1 MQTILS
7 PISCFSIL
15 FVCLFVCLFGGAGAF
30 REEIGAIRQ
39 KSAVLSV
46 LYGLQFTS
54 VAVAIFLSV
63 TLMVFTHISLTP
75 AKVFMLLSFMN
86 ILSTIISYHM
96 AFGLQF
102 AWDASV
108 SLGRIQNM
116 LLLTP
121 LPYLKESR
129 ESRVESHVI
138 SRTSGDLASDYI
150 AAVTQQTDCTS
161 QRSSTPKQDNGFSPG
176 DKEPENVCIVSNLT
190 LRKTGNSE
198 SYILRDINFEVA
210 QKSLVVMTGPVGSG
224 KSSVL
229 SAINQEVALSEGS
242 IFCPGTIAYVP
253 QKPWVFPGTVREN
266 ILFGERFDE
275 ERFRRVIGVCAL
287 QRDMDTFPHADQTFV
302 GEHGVVLS
310 GGQQARISLARAVYA
325 SADIYILDDPLSAVD
340 AKVREHIFQK
350 CICEYLSSK
359 TRILVSNEV
368 SHMTTADQIV
378 LLSKGNVLAKGS
390 FVEMMESGVLD
401 TVLNNVRKTS
411 SRHLQRESD
420 SRDFQQECGKSED
433 ETKRVLMED
442 IPGGLQISEEDRSIG
457 AVSLDLYWKY
467 FRAGTSPVLLSGLV
481 MVFLLSQGNI
491 SFISFLFSL
500 LVPLIPILHSLSLLS
515 SFFFPFI
522 AIPFFL
528 AFLVSVL
535 SFCSLLS
542 LLSPVFLSFSFL
554 SFAFLV
560 LV

>member
-1 MQTILS
+1 MTFFLNSVVILS
-7 PISCFSIL
+7 LQIKESESIYSSSFLLLL
-15 FVCLFVCLFGGAGAF
+15 FLFFGDGAF

-39 KSAVLSV
+39 KCAVLSV
-46 LYGLQFTS
+46 LYGVQFTS
-54 VAVAIFLSV
+54 VAAAVFLSV
-63 TLMVFTHISLTP
+63 TLMVVTHISLTP

-86 ILSTIISYHM
+86 ILKTCISYHM

-102 AWDASV
+102 VWDASV

-121 LPYLKESR
+121 LPYLKENQGDS
-129 ESRVESHVI
+129 VI
-138 SRTSGDLASDYI
+138 SAHTSGDSTSDYI
-150 AAVTQQTDCTS
+150 AAVTQQTDCTF
-161 QRSSTPKQDNGFSPG
+161 QRSFTPKQDNGFSPE
-176 DKEPENVCIVSNLT
+176 DEEPENACIVSSLT
-190 LRKTGNSE
+190 LRKTGNRE

-210 QKSLVVMTGPVGSG
+210 QKSLVVLTGPVGSG

-253 QKPWVFPGTVREN
+253 QTPWVFPGTVREN
-266 ILFGERFDE
+266 ILFGETFDE
-275 ERFRRVIGVCAL
+275 EKFERVVGVCAL
-287 QRDMDTFPHADQTFV
+287 QRDMDNFPHADQTFV

-325 SADIYILDDPLSAVD
+325 NADVYILDDPLSAVD
-340 AKVREHIFQK
+340 AKVGEHIFRK

-378 LLSKGNVLAKGS
+378 LFSKGNVLAKGS

-411 SRHLQRESD
+411 SRHLQRERD
-420 SRDFQQECGKSED
+420 SRDIQQECEKSED

-442 IPGGLQISEEDRSIG
+442 MPGGLQISEEDRSIG
-457 AVSLDLYWKY
+457 AVSLKLYWKY

-481 MVFLLSQGNI
+481 MMFLLSQGKFHLV
-491 SFISFLFSL
+491 FISFLFSL
-500 LVPLIPILHSLSLLS
+500 APFISFLHSLSLFS
-515 SFFFPFI
+515 SISLFDLLHSFPFI
-522 AIPFFL
+522 T
-528 AFLVSVL
+528 
-535 SFCSLLS
+535 
-542 LLSPVFLSFSFL
+542 FSFL
-554 SFAFLV
+554 HI
-560 LV
+560 

>member
-1 MQTILS
+1 M
-7 PISCFSIL
+7 
-15 FVCLFVCLFGGAGAF
+15 FGGDGAF

-54 VAVAIFLSV
+54 VAVAVFLSV
-63 TLMVFTHISLTP
+63 TLMVVTHISLTP
-75 AKVFMLLSFMN
+75 AKVFMLLSLMN
-86 ILSTIISYHM
+86 ILTTSISYRM
-96 AFGLQF
+96 AFGLQGLWE
-102 AWDASV
+102 ARV

-121 LPYLKESR
+121 LPYLKDNQKDS
-129 ESRVESHVI
+129 VT
-138 SRTSGDLASDYI
+138 SRTSGDLTSDYM
-150 AAVTQQTDCTS
+150 AAATQQTDCTS
-161 QRSSTPKQDNGFSPG
+161 QRSSTPKQDNGFSPE
-176 DKEPENVCIVSNLT
+176 DEEPENACIVSNLT
-190 LRKTGNSE
+190 LRKTGNRE
-198 SYILRDINFEVA
+198 SYILHDINFEVA
-210 QKSLVVMTGPVGSG
+210 QKSLVVLTGPVGSG

-253 QKPWVFPGTVREN
+253 QTPWVFPGTVREN

-275 ERFRRVIGVCAL
+275 ERFQRVIGVCAL

-340 AKVREHIFQK
+340 AKVGEHIFQK

-359 TRILVSNEV
+359 TRILVSNQV
-368 SHMTTADQIV
+368 SHMATADQIV

-457 AVSLDLYWKY
+457 AVSLKLYWKY
-467 FRAGTSPVLLSGLV
+467 FRAGTSPVFMSGLV
-481 MVFLLSQGNI
+481 MLFLLSQGNI
-491 SFISFLFSL
+491 SFISSFIFFFCSFHYHSPFAFFVL
-500 LVPLIPILHSLSLLS
+500 PRSLSFHSHSRFLGVSCFCPFLSVVFFNFS
-515 SFFFPFI
+515 SFSFFH
-522 AIPFFL
+522 
-528 AFLVSVL
+528 
-535 SFCSLLS
+535 LLFH
-542 LLSPVFLSFSFL
+542 FLSFL
-554 SFAFLV
+554 SLA
-560 LV
+560 

>member
-1 MQTILS
+1 MFFFFLLS
-7 PISCFSIL
+7 L
-15 FVCLFVCLFGGAGAF
+15 FGAGAF

-46 LYGLQFTS
+46 LHGLQFTS
-54 VAVAIFLSV
+54 VAVAVFLSV
-63 TLMVFTHISLTP
+63 TLMVVTHISLTP
-75 AKVFMLLSFMN
+75 AKVFMLLSLMN
-86 ILSTIISYHM
+86 ILTTSISYRM
-96 AFGLQF
+96 AFGLQGLWE
-102 AWDASV
+102 ARV

-121 LPYLKESR
+121 LPYLKENQRDSVTSR
-129 ESRVESHVI
+129 A
-138 SRTSGDLASDYI
+138 SGDLTSDYM
-150 AAVTQQTDCTS
+150 AAATQQTDCTS
-161 QRSSTPKQDNGFSPG
+161 QRSSTPKQDNGFNPG
-176 DKEPENVCIVSNLT
+176 DKEPEHACIVSNLT
-190 LRKTGNSE
+190 LRKTGTSE
-198 SYILRDINFEVA
+198 SYILREINFEVA
-210 QKSLVVMTGPVGSG
+210 QKSLVVLTGPVGSG

-253 QKPWVFPGTVREN
+253 QTPWVFPGTVREN
-266 ILFGERFDE
+266 ILFGETFDE
-275 ERFRRVIGVCAL
+275 ERFQRVIGVCAL
-287 QRDMDTFPHADQTFV
+287 QKDMDTFPHADQTFV

-325 SADIYILDDPLSAVD
+325 NADVYILDDPLSAVD
-340 AKVREHIFQK
+340 AKVGEHIFQK

-359 TRILVSNEV
+359 TRILVSNQV

-457 AVSLDLYWKY
+457 AVSLKLYWKY
-467 FRAGTSPVLLSGLV
+467 FRAGISPVFMSGLV
-481 MVFLLSQGNI
+481 MLFLLSQGNI
-491 SFISFLFSL
+491 SFISIFILFS
-500 LVPLIPILHSLSLLS
+500 
-515 SFFFPFI
+515 
-522 AIPFFL
+522 
-528 AFLVSVL
+528 
-535 SFCSLLS
+535 
-542 LLSPVFLSFSFL
+542 
-554 SFAFLV
+554 
-560 LV
+560 

>member
-1 MQTILS
+1 M
-7 PISCFSIL
+7 F
-15 FVCLFVCLFGGAGAF
+15 FCLFCFCFGDGAF

-54 VAVAIFLSV
+54 VAAAVFLSV
-63 TLMVFTHISLTP
+63 TLMVVTHISLTP

-86 ILSTIISYHM
+86 ILRLSISHNM

-102 AWDASV
+102 VWDASV

-121 LPYLKESR
+121 LPYLKENQGDS
-129 ESRVESHVI
+129 VI
-138 SRTSGDLASDYI
+138 SAHISGDSTSDYI

-161 QRSSTPKQDNGFSPG
+161 QRSSTPKQDNGFSPE
-176 DKEPENVCIVSNLT
+176 DEEPENACIVSNLT
-190 LRKTGNSE
+190 LRKTGNRE
-198 SYILRDINFEVA
+198 SYILHDINFEVA
-210 QKSLVVMTGPVGSG
+210 QKSLVVLTGPVGSG

-253 QKPWVFPGTVREN
+253 QTPWVFPGTVREN

-275 ERFRRVIGVCAL
+275 ERFQRVIGVCAL

-340 AKVREHIFQK
+340 AKVGEHIFQK

-390 FVEMMESGVLD
+390 FVEMMESGVLN

-457 AVSLDLYWKY
+457 AVSLKLYWKY
-467 FRAGTSPVLLSGLV
+467 FRAGTSPVFLSGLV
-481 MVFLLSQGNI
+481 MMFLLSQGKFHLV
-491 SFISFLFSL
+491 FISFHFSILFL
-500 LVPLIPILHSLSLLS
+500 
-515 SFFFPFI
+515 
-522 AIPFFL
+522 
-528 AFLVSVL
+528 
-535 SFCSLLS
+535 CSP
-542 LLSPVFLSFSFL
+542 LSPSWIYSTLFLLLPFPSFTIIS
-554 SFAFLV
+554 
-560 LV
+560 